1 MLLICFLL
9 YFNSP
14 TSMKPKIG
22 CQISSISVRLRQY
35 NMECDSQDTNYSD
48 VSLSFIFIKSLNPYC
63 RIAKSSKYHQLQ
75 LISIFQN
82 SNRKRTTLKGCFVHG
97 ISWYK
102 YVVMD
107 RRYIG
112 FNCLTMR
119 KLVDTVF
126 RSIWFVKIS
135 FYSFV
140 QVSNKIKFQR
150 K

>member
-75 LISIFQN
+75 LISIF
-82 SNRKRTTLKGCFVHG
+82 
-97 ISWYK
+97 
-102 YVVMD
+102 
-107 RRYIG
+107 
-112 FNCLTMR
+112 
-119 KLVDTVF
+119 
-126 RSIWFVKIS
+126 
-135 FYSFV
+135 
-140 QVSNKIKFQR
+140 
-150 K
+150 